1 MSLGPLNL
9 QDSVLI
15 YFLTPFKFDEI
26 WSALRKEESGVN
38 VYIYM
43 YMNII
48 ILMFYHDSEMYS
60 VYNVYT
66 QPFLVNPFHERY
78 KIITSNYP
86 DYNLES
92 AMA

>member
-38 VYIYM
+38 VYIY
-43 YMNII
+43 ICI
-48 ILMFYHDSEMYS
+48 
-60 VYNVYT
+60 
-66 QPFLVNPFHERY
+66 
-78 KIITSNYP
+78 
-86 DYNLES
+86 
-92 AMA
+92 